1 MKTFAWRAASNALA
15 TEENKLSR
23 KMKVTGFCQI
33 CNLEKEDV
41 AHALFKC
48 PHALQLWKAMRE
60 CWQLPTE
67 GDMHAPPQLWFRSVL
82 MKVPAEMISNTLLVA
97 WRAWY
102 ARNEITHNK
111 PLPPVESSRRFLCS
125 YTNIL
130 RNIQNT
136 PTEQALKGK
145 QLLVVP
151 GSDAGMNRKRNEPP
165 DKPWSKPPMGWV
177 KLTIDGSFKVEN
189 GTAGAGMILLDADGG
204 IIFSAYRSL
213 HSCEEALEAELRSC
227 LEGLELS
234 FQHSQLP
241 IIIDSDCSQLVAT
254 VGDNYQNRLP
264 FLHIFLRSSY

>member
-1 MKTFAWRAASNALA
+1 MLCSNVLMHFSYGRQCESVGNYQRRA
-15 TEENKLSR
+15 
-23 KMKVTGFCQI
+23 
-33 CNLEKEDV
+33 
-41 AHALFKC
+41 
-48 PHALQLWKAMRE
+48 
-60 CWQLPTE
+60 
-67 GDMHAPPQLWFRSVL
+67 PQLWLRSVL

-165 DKPWSKPPMGWV
+165 DKPWTKPPMGWV

-204 IIFSAYRSL
+204 IIFSACRSL

-254 VGDNYQNRLP
+254 VGDNSQNRSP
-264 FLHIFLRSSY
+264 FLHIISEIKLLAGRDRECKFVKVDRGQVREIGRASCRERVCQYV